1 LSWVSQGRF
10 WCFLSWK
17 LKIFL
22 RDVYFDCWM
31 LILFNWMFYLVLK
44 SS

>member
-17 LKIFL
+17 LKFFL
-22 RDVYFDCWM
+22 LDV
-31 LILFNWMFYLVLK
+31 
-44 SS
+44 